1 MRDSYGSKIY
11 KQPARKKQPFIPLLV
26 IVVILAGGYFF
37 FKSLDKPQVDLQ
49 PPGGSAPVETVPETA
64 PAPRKEQ
71 PVPLEKKEERRAPEP
86 KKHEK
91 PVAPKKSV
99 SATQIAMNPPGRIPV
114 MTAQQKKAKKLYDD
128 KKYNQAL
135 DLYLE
140 ISKEDITA
148 YTQVG
153 MCYYKLEDYSSARR
167 YLEDALANDSSDFDA
182 LKYMAYTSYEQDYL
196 DESKEHA
203 EKALK
208 IKETDKELKYLLDQL
223 GREITVMEDNSYKDA
238 RIPKFKLQFSRE
250 EHQDARDVVLGILK
264 EAYRQIGRELNYYP
278 DQDITV
284 ILYNGKTF
292 FDVTRSPGWAG
303 GLYDGKIRIP
313 IHGYEGQE
321 KDLERILFHEYTH
334 ALVHLLAKD
343 CPLWLNEG
351 LAEYFSAGELPRIRQ
366 VLPLNMMEKRFPSDG
381 NVVAVAYL
389 QSYSVVS
396 DMIDK
401 FGLYRIKELLE
412 VQKKHQDIRKS
423 FKEVLYTD
431 YDRFIE
437 NWRRD

>member
-1 MRDSYGSKIY
+1 MSDSYGSKIY
-11 KQPARKKQPFIPLLV
+11 KQPAKKKWSFIPLLV

-37 FKSLDKPQVDLQ
+37 FKSMDKPQVDLQ
-49 PPGGSAPVETVPETA
+49 PPGGSAPVETVPETT
-64 PAPRKEQ
+64 PSPLKEP

-86 KKHEK
+86 KQQKK
-91 PVAPKKSV
+91 SSAPKKSV
-99 SATQIAMNPPGRIPV
+99 SATQIALNPPGRMPD
-114 MTAQQKKAKKLYDD
+114 MKAQREKAKKKYDE

-135 DLYLE
+135 ELYLE

-153 MCYYKLEDYSSARR
+153 MCYYFLEDYFSARR
-167 YLEDALANDSSDFDA
+167 YLEDALANDNDDFEA
-182 LKYMAYTSYEQDYL
+182 LKFMAFTSYRQDYL
-196 DESKEHA
+196 DESREQA
-203 EKALK
+203 EQALK
-208 IKETDKELKYLLDQL
+208 IKEKDKDLKYLLDKL
-223 GREITVMEDNSYKDA
+223 DREITVMEDNSYKDA

-264 EAYRQIGRELNYYP
+264 KAYRQIGRELNYYP

-313 IHGYEGQE
+313 IRGYEGQE
-321 KDLERILFHEYTH
+321 QVLEKILFHEYVH
-334 ALVHLLAKD
+334 ALVHFLAND

-351 LAEYFSAGELPRIRQ
+351 LAEYFSEGELPKIKQ
-366 VLPLNMMEKRFPSDG
+366 ILPLNMMEKRFPSDG
-381 NVVAVAYL
+381 NVVMVAYR
-389 QSYSVVS
+389 QSYSVVC

-412 VQKKHQDIRKS
+412 AQKKHQDIRKS
-423 FKEVLYTD
+423 FKEVLFTD

-437 NWRRD
+437 NWGRD